1 MPNSG
6 NSVLMP
12 PSGSVTPMISTA
24 PHAATMMAVQTHA
37 PTRHEV
43 SLKRGTT
50 LPRESCS
57 MNRATR
63 VPASTAVR
71 MNSAS
76 NMIAKWCQKP
86 MSASPPTS
94 WPMMCARPTARV
106 GAPPVRETTVSS
118 PTRSARWVRSPGVRF
133 TPARPR
139 PMTKSTAVSG
149 VPPVSAAGAFMAK

>member
-106 GAPPVRETTVSS
+106 GVPPVR
-118 PTRSARWVRSPGVRF
+118 
-133 TPARPR
+133 
-139 PMTKSTAVSG
+139 
-149 VPPVSAAGAFMAK
+149 AAGEFMAKWMPRSSETAATSAMTATKASMSMPP

>member
-50 LPRESCS
+50 LPRESWS

-76 NMIAKWCQKP
+76 NMIAKWYQKP
-86 MSASPPTS
+86 MRASPPIS
-94 WPMMCARPTARV
+94 WPMMIESPTASV

-118 PTRSARWVRSPGVRF
+118 PTRFASAVSCSGVTS

-139 PMTKSTAVSG
+139 LITQAAAVSG

>member
-1 MPNSG
+1 
-6 NSVLMP
+6 
-12 PSGSVTPMISTA
+12 MIAVHSQA
-24 PHAATMMAVQTHA
+24 PGRQFT
-37 PTRHEV
+37 
-43 SLKRGTT
+43 SLKRGNT
-50 LPRESCS
+50 LPRESWS
-57 MNRATR
+57 MKRATR

-76 NMIAKWCQKP
+76 NMMAKWYQKP
-86 MSASPPTS
+86 IRDSPPTS
-94 WPMMCARPTARV
+94 LPMIRDSPTASV

-149 VPPVSAAGAFMAK
+149 VPPVRAAGAFMAKYTPRSIVMAATSAMTATKASMSMPP